1 MSPEMSKYQVIF
13 DHAPLGMVTMDS
25 SGAIL
30 FTNQKVE
37 SMLGLRSFDLRTKYL
52 YEFADAADADALR
65 SMFADLTSREI
76 EKFQLTGRYQRE
88 EGNRSWWRLDVRYVS
103 PEDHS
108 PFILAII
115 DDVKDQK
122 DTEENLRKA
131 KDAAERATRT
141 KSAFLANMSHEIR
154 TPLHTISGT
163 VELMSETALDEE
175 QKEYVQQL
183 RFAGDVLLALIN
195 DILDFSKIEAGKLT
209 LDKFAFALRET
220 VEDAIDMV
228 SLQAHQK
235 GLETIIYLDPKL
247 PSQLRS
253 DPTRLR
259 QVLVNLVNNAVKFTP
274 KGEISCTVSR
284 RETKKKKVALFEI
297 RDTGIGIPE
306 EKRNKL
312 FQAFSQV
319 DASTTRRFGG
329 TGLGLSISRDLVHM
343 MGGKIGVKSKE
354 GQGSLF
360 WFTLPVEEDL
370 ARATLAGEADLE
382 ASPRRVLIVDDNES
396 SRKTISRYLQLW
408 DADVEHAGDGAT
420 GLSKLRDGVDE
431 GMPFDVAFVD
441 LLLPGMDG
449 WQLASEINADK
460 KINST
465 ALILMSP
472 TGESSGEAKMKL
484 LKWFNAYIS
493 KPIRLL
499 ELRDAYRTA
508 TQGDLDLAEAE
519 GEELEPV
526 EPLEPLEESEPTAAP
541 VARRV
546 VVAEDHYVNQQ
557 LFNTIL
563 GKHGY
568 ETILA
573 STGVQAVEAVRDNS
587 VDMVFMDVQMPE
599 MNGYE
604 ATRKLREEGH
614 SLPIVAVTAN
624 AVKGERERC
633 LAAGMNDFL
642 TKPFK
647 PRDVLPFLKRLE
659 EGNYTD
665 AAEVE
670 EVGNEES
677 RGSAKGP
684 GSSAAET
691 DRRGESSSGDEHPDD
706 EAEPIWDRESALE
719 AFMGQEA
726 VVNRVVANFVLKCER
741 QIEELAELIDGG
753 EFADARVL
761 AHAIKGGAWNLS
773 AKPLGDAAAQIEATT
788 RAEDAEVSRE
798 LLPVLRNRFDEFKA
812 TVNSE
817 AGTSS

>member
-1 MSPEMSKYQVIF
+1 MSKYQVIF

-25 SGAIL
+25 SGGIL

-37 SMLGLRSFDLRTKYL
+37 SMLGIPGMDLRAKYL
-52 YEFADAADADALR
+52 YEFSDPADADSLR
-65 SMFADLTSREI
+65 TMFADLTSGEI
-76 EKFQLTGRYQRE
+76 EKFQLIGRYLGENRE
-88 EGNRSWWRLDVRYVS
+88 RAWWRLDVRYVH
-103 PEDHS
+103 PEDHT

-115 DDVKDQK
+115 DDITSQK
-122 DTEENLRKA
+122 NDEENLRKA
-131 KDAAERATRT
+131 KEAAERATKT

-175 QKEYVQQL
+175 QREYVEQL

-209 LDKFAFALRET
+209 LDKFEFPLRES

-235 GLETIIYLDPKL
+235 GLETAITLDPTL
-247 PSQLRS
+247 PSHLHN

-274 KGEISCTVSR
+274 KGEISCSVSR
-284 RETKKKKVALFEI
+284 REAKGKKLVLFEV

-306 EKRNKL
+306 EKRAKL
-312 FQAFSQV
+312 FRAFSQV

-354 GQGSLF
+354 GAGSLF
-360 WFTLPVEEDL
+360 WFTLPVDDRLDDECIGDEVRLD
-370 ARATLAGEADLE
+370 APAY
-382 ASPRRVLIVDDNES
+382 RVLLVDDNET
-396 SRKTISRYLQLW
+396 SRESVSRYLRFW
-408 DADVEHAGDGAT
+408 NAKVDHAVDGAE
-420 GLSKLRDGVDE
+420 GLRKLREAVDRGE
-431 GMPFDVAFVD
+431 PFDVAFVD

-465 ALILMSP
+465 ALVLMSP

-493 KPIRLL
+493 KPVRIL
-499 ELRDAYRTA
+499 ELRDAYRAA

-519 GEELEPV
+519 GDGEELEA
-526 EPLEPLEESEPTAAP
+526 LEPLEELREESPSP
-541 VARRV
+541 FRRV

-557 LFNTIL
+557 LFSTIL
-563 GKHGY
+563 EKHGY

-573 STGVQAVEAVRDNS
+573 STGVEAVAAVRENE
-587 VDMVFMDVQMPE
+587 VDLVFMDVQMPE

-604 ATRKLREEGH
+604 ASRQIREEGF

-624 AVKGERERC
+624 AIKGERERC
-633 LAAGMNDFL
+633 LAAGMDDFL

-647 PRDVLPFLKRLE
+647 PRDVLPFLRRLE
-659 EGNYTD
+659 EGGYARKEKESPAPETPSGEWLG
-665 AAEVE
+665 A
-670 EVGNEES
+670 EES
-677 RGSAKGP
+677 APVSQEP
-684 GSSAAET
+684 YPT
-691 DRRGESSSGDEHPDD
+691 DEHPDD
-706 EAEPIWDRESALE
+706 EIGPTEPPWDRASALDS
-719 AFMGQEA
+719 FMGQEE
-726 VVNRVVANFVLKCER
+726 VLNRVVSNFLVKCDR
-741 QIEELAELIDGG
+741 QIEELRQLV
-753 EFADARVL
+753 DARQFTDARIL

-773 AKPLGDAAAQIEATT
+773 AKPLGDAAAILEETT
-788 RAEDAEVSRE
+788 KLEDLESSKAQLPAVRARFEEFRRALSE
-798 LLPVLRNRFDEFKA
+798 LVDS
-812 TVNSE
+812 V
-817 AGTSS
+817 G

>member
-1 MSPEMSKYQVIF
+1 MASEMSKYQVIF

-25 SGAIL
+25 SGGIL

-37 SMLGLRSFDLRTKYL
+37 SMLGVSGMDLRAKYL
-52 YEFADAADADALR
+52 YEFSDPADADSLR
-65 SMFADLTSREI
+65 AMFADLTSQEI
-76 EKFQLTGRYQRE
+76 EKFQLTGRYLRKDRE
-88 EGNRSWWRLDVRYVS
+88 RAWWRLDVRYVH
-103 PEDHS
+103 PEDHT

-115 DDVKDQK
+115 DDITSQK
-122 DTEENLRKA
+122 NSEENLRKA
-131 KDAAERATRT
+131 KDAAERATKT

-163 VELMSETALDEE
+163 VELMSETSLDEE
-175 QKEYVQQL
+175 QKEYVEQL

-209 LDKFAFALRET
+209 LDKFDFTLRES

-235 GLETIIYLDPKL
+235 GLETAISLDPTL
-247 PSQLRS
+247 PSHLHN

-259 QVLVNLVNNAVKFTP
+259 QVLVNLVNNAVKFTS
-274 KGEISCTVSR
+274 KGEISCSVSR
-284 RETKKKKVALFEI
+284 RDAKGKKLVLFEV

-306 EKRNKL
+306 EKRAKL
-312 FQAFSQV
+312 FRAFSQV

-343 MGGKIGVKSKE
+343 MGGKIGVKSKD

-360 WFTLPVEEDL
+360 WFTLPVDEHLDDESIGDE
-370 ARATLAGEADLE
+370 ARLD
-382 ASPRRVLIVDDNES
+382 SPPYRVLLVDDNET
-396 SRKTISRYLQLW
+396 SRESVSRYLRFW
-408 DADVEHAGDGAT
+408 NAKVEHAVDGAE
-420 GLSKLRDGVDE
+420 GLRKLREAVDGGE
-431 GMPFDVAFVD
+431 PFDVAFVD

-465 ALILMSP
+465 ALVLMSP

-484 LKWFNAYIS
+484 LKWFNAYMS
-493 KPIRLL
+493 KPVRIL

-508 TQGDLDLAEAE
+508 TQGELDLAEAE
-519 GEELEPV
+519 GEGEELEA
-526 EPLEPLEESEPTAAP
+526 LEPLEEIPEEAP
-541 VARRV
+541 RHFRRV

-563 GKHGY
+563 EKHGY
-568 ETILA
+568 QTILA
-573 STGVQAVEAVRDNS
+573 STGVEAVEAVRANE
-587 VDMVFMDVQMPE
+587 VDLVFMDVQMPE

-604 ATRKLREEGH
+604 ASRQLRDEGF

-624 AVKGERERC
+624 AIKGERERC
-633 LAAGMNDFL
+633 LAAGMDDFL

-659 EGNYTD
+659 DD
-665 AAEVE
+665 AYSRKKTKPAAPEAPTSDLSGAEEPALAPQESYDE
-670 EVGNEES
+670 E
-677 RGSAKGP
+677 A
-684 GSSAAET
+684 
-691 DRRGESSSGDEHPDD
+691 HPDD
-706 EAEPIWDRESALE
+706 EIESVSEAPWNRASALDS
-719 AFMGQEA
+719 FMGQEE
-726 VVNRVVANFVLKCER
+726 VLNRVVSNFIVKCDR
-741 QIEELAELIDGG
+741 QIEELRELV
-753 EFADARVL
+753 EARQFSDARVL

-773 AKPLGDAAAQIEATT
+773 AKPLGDAAAILEETTKQEDLEAS
-788 RAEDAEVSRE
+788 RAQLPEVRARFEEFRSALTE
-798 LLPVLRNRFDEFKA
+798 LVDSVK
-812 TVNSE
+812 
-817 AGTSS
+817 